1 MFIGNDPYN
10 DKPTSI
16 MPSPNNSSASISL
29 NLSGNLNIDA
39 LLGLSKWGG
48 SVGSGVNLTY
58 SFPWTS
64 NPNPSWASSYIDNGQ
79 TLPGY
84 SSANEPTATTRFGFN
99 ATEMIATQHA
109 LQVWCNVANITM
121 TEVGDTQRN
130 VGDFRFAFSSAVS
143 DAGKWVWGWCSFPDS
158 NASAADIW
166 IAPAYDKFGG
176 WSVYDYNF
184 EHLMHEIGHGLGLK
198 HPGNYNADGSG
209 SDGPYLPANLDS
221 TTYTIMSYNLSKY
234 DFWDTSLQKY
244 ILVPH
249 QTPMVYDIQAI
260 QYLYGANNNY
270 HTGNDTYIFDPSKP
284 FYMSIWDAGGIDTID
299 VSDFKTNC
307 TIDLTPGHYSSLL
320 YNNQG
325 TGSDGTGAYLYDGI
339 NNLGIAFGAIIENV
353 TAGSGNDT
361 IIGNSANNIINGGA
375 GNDTIY
381 GGTGIDTIV
390 FNGKEANYTITLFGT
405 GFSTKDNVGSDG
417 SDTVLNAAILQFTDH
432 TLTFARTPDVNLLES
447 YRFYKTAFD
456 RTPDYG
462 GLGYWYNNINHGAA
476 VTSVANSFIGSDEF
490 KKMYGDN
497 PSDSTFVTELYQHAF
512 GRTPDQ
518 NGYDFWVNDLKV
530 ETRAQVLTHFSESA
544 EIIAKVAG
552 IIANGIIYEAYAA

>member
-1 MFIGNDPYN
+1 
-10 DKPTSI
+10 
-16 MPSPNNSSASISL
+16 MPSPSTSSATTIFA
-29 NLSGNLNIDA
+29 LSGISTLDPLLNQDHE
-39 LLGLSKWGG
+39 KWSASSG
-48 SVGSGVNLTY
+48 SLVALTY
-58 SFPWTS
+58 SFPWFNEATAYWQS
-64 NPNPSWASSYIDNGQ
+64 DYSVHSEPQ
-79 TLPGY
+79 T
-84 SSANEPTATTRFGFN
+84 AQHFGFN
-99 ATEMIATQHA
+99 TAQIAAAINA
-109 LQVWCNVANITM
+109 LQAWTNVAPITFTQVAD
-121 TEVGDTQRN
+121 TESN
-130 VGDFRFAFSSAVS
+130 VGDFRFAFSSAV
-143 DAGKWVWGWCSFPDS
+143 AGNTWGYSYFP
-158 NASAADIW
+158 NNSAAAAADVW
-166 IAPAYDKFGG
+166 INPLYATQSD
-176 WSVYDYNF
+176 WSNESYNYYA
-184 EHLMHEIGHGLGLK
+184 LMHEIGHGLGLK

-249 QTPMVYDIQAI
+249 QTLMVYDIQAI

-339 NNLGIAFGAIIENV
+339 DNLGIAFGAIIENV